1 MKTRNLLNLPASVQA
16 MFTHEVSNVQELT
29 EDRPVAVSVI
39 ADRSEATARPQIL
52 TRRLA
57 RHNRRFAH

>member
-16 MFTHEVSNVQELT
+16 MFAHSDRNVQEISQ
-29 EDRPVAVSVI
+29 DRPVAAPAI
-39 ADRSEATARPQIL
+39 ANTAEVTSRPHVL
-52 TRRLA
+52 ARRLA